1 MYHAN
6 ASCASTSVIC
16 RLEDTIMRASRL
28 FFPTLKEDPAES
40 EAISHKLMVRAGLV
54 RQLAAGLYIYLPLGQ
69 KVLGKICGI
78 IREEMN
84 AIGAQE
90 ITMPILQPADVWQ
103 ATGRYEEIGDE
114 MFRLKDRS
122 GRDMVLAMTHEEVVT
137 WLISREI
144 RSYRD
149 LPQVLYQIQ
158 TKLRDEARPK
168 SGVLRTRE
176 FIMKDSYSFDVNER
190 ALEENYYLHTKAY
203 KRIFERCGIA
213 YHMVESD
220 PGMMGGATAHEF
232 MAPGDAGEDE
242 VALCSCGYAANL
254 ELARSIPDYPDYPD
268 PGMEEI
274 ATPDSRTIVEVSS
287 FLGIDSSLL
296 IKSLLIITDNGPVL
310 AMVRGDQ
317 ELQESKLGH
326 VLGDF
331 RPAGPQ
337 EIRDAVGADAG
348 FIGPVGADI
357 RKIADESL
365 RDGTFVTGANKDG
378 YHIKGVVPGKDF
390 DAEFIDIRR
399 IKPGEKCISC
409 ANELHVER
417 VIEIGNIFKLGT
429 KYSKPLGA
437 TYLDENGK
445 EQDIIMGSYGIGP
458 ARIAAAA
465 IEQLADEKGIVW
477 PVAIAPF
484 DVHLALVQPADNQ
497 QTAMAEKLYSDLMS
511 QGVEVLLDDRQVSP
525 GVKFAEAELLGC
537 PVRVTIGK
545 RSLVDGTVEVR
556 SRRGGE
562 EYKFELGSA
571 AGEIVSL
578 LETL

>member
-1 MYHAN
+1 
-6 ASCASTSVIC
+6 
-16 RLEDTIMRASRL
+16 MRASRL

-84 AIGAQE
+84 ALGAQE
-90 ITMPILQPADVWQ
+90 ITMPVLQPADVWQ

-114 MFRLKDRS
+114 MFRLKDRG

-137 WLISREI
+137 WLIAREI

-203 KRIFERCGIA
+203 KRIFERCEVA

-232 MAPGDAGEDE
+232 MAPSNAGEDE

-254 ELARSIPDYPDYPD
+254 ELARSIPDFPDYPD

-274 ATPDSRTIVEVSS
+274 ATPDSRTIDEVSS
-287 FLGIDSSLL
+287 FFGIDSSLL
-296 IKSLLIITDNGPVL
+296 IKSLLVITDNGPVL

-331 RPAGPQ
+331 RPAGSQ
-337 EIRDAVGADAG
+337 EIRDAVGAEAG
-348 FIGPVGADI
+348 FIGPVGTEI

-365 RDGTFVTGANKDG
+365 KDGTFVTGANKDG
-378 YHIKGVVPGKDF
+378 YHTKGVVPGEDF
-390 DAEFIDIRR
+390 DAEFFDIRR

-477 PVAIAPF
+477 PVSIAPF

-511 QGVEVLLDDRQVSP
+511 QGVEVLLDDRKVSP

-545 RSLVDGTVEVR
+545 RSLVDGTAEVR

-562 EYKFELGSA
+562 EHKFELGSA
-571 AGEIVSL
+571 AREIVSL